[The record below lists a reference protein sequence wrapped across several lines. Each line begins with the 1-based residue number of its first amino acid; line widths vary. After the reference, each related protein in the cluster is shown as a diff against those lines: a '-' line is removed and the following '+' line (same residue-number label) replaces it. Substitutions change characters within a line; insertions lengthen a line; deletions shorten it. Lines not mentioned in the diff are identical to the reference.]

1 MGWQQQGPSGA
12 GKPFTLLFWFEEGLS
27 PSSNQTRRV
36 HGLPAPLEPCC
47 LPMDPQVCQ
56 FLPLTASRGLTTPG
70 EGAPTNSERL
80 SNKLRTLTLSPGGEV
95 GEGTH
100 QFRTFSEH
108 LPPPPPLPRDEG
120 WERRHPPVRN
130 TFSARVSACPEPRT
144 GFTRPQQS
152 LCFVTKHRRKEPV
165 GEIAAASGTNVNA
178 KARQLRP
185 GTFRKQTHH
194 GPPSPFGKPP
204 P

>member
-36 HGLPAPLEPCC
+36 HGLAAPLEPCC
-47 LPMDPQVCQ
+47 HPMDPQVCQ

-80 SNKLRTLTLSPGGEV
+80 SNKLRPLTLSPGGGV
-95 GEGTH
+95 GEGIH

-108 LPPPPPLPRDEG
+108 LPPPPPPPPRLPLPRDEG

-130 TFSARVSACPEPRT
+130 TFSVRVSACPESRVQSPEPRT
-144 GFTRPQQS
+144 GFTRPKQS
-152 LCFVTKHRRKEPV
+152 LCFV
-165 GEIAAASGTNVNA
+165 AS
-178 KARQLRP
+178 
-185 GTFRKQTHH
+185 
-194 GPPSPFGKPP
+194 
-204 P
+204 

>member
-1 MGWQQQGPSGA
+1 MVYQPRW
-12 GKPFTLLFWFEEGLS
+12 S
-27 PSSNQTRRV
+27 PVATPWTPKSAS
-36 HGLPAPLEPCC
+36 
-47 LPMDPQVCQ
+47 

-108 LPPPPPLPRDEG
+108 LPPPPPPPLPRDEG
-120 WERRHPPVRN
+120 WERRHPPIRN
-130 TFSARVSACPEPRT
+130 TFSARVSACPESRAADRLHTAETKPVLR
-144 GFTRPQQS
+144 S
-152 LCFVTKHRRKEPV
+152 FVKKHRKKGPV
-165 GEIAAASGTNVNA
+165 GEIAAASGTNVND